1 MSLGPRGGLP
11 GLGGMARQSTQG
23 ITFTPSRYYYGQDG
37 RVYCDIAPQPGYP
50 APLTAVPV
58 YSSAGDPSR
67 FVQAGRRVQT
77 DPSDPSNMP
86 QVLVLFVG
94 TEASPVAIAERSAKG
109 ASATLPLDSHG
120 TVNGGS
126 RWEHAASGN
135 MTAGLGDAGT
145 LTVSRGG
152 EADGRLVL
160 RDELVGYLE
169 DLVTQLNV
177 MLGRLAVVEAAIP
190 IPPPIPPVTFPD
202 PTDYTLGAAVLP
214 VASDAE

>member
-1 MSLGPRGGLP
+1 
-11 GLGGMARQSTQG
+11 MAAETHPVKAGRPSQMNEATVAAVMM
-23 ITFTPSRYYYGQDG
+23 TPSRYYAGADS
-37 RVYCDIAPQPGYP
+37 RVYADFPPQLGYP
-50 APLTAVPV
+50 GGLLGVPIMGGGGV
-58 YSSAGDPSR
+58 AARYAQ
-67 FVQAGRRVQT
+67 VGRILSVDAFASLQL
-77 DPSDPSNMP
+77 P

-94 TEASPVAIAERSAKG
+94 TERRPVAMEPVSAP
-109 ASATLPLDSHG
+109 ATILPVTSHG

-126 RWEHAASGN
+126 AWQHDASGN

-169 DLVTQLNV
+169 ALVAQLNI
-177 MLGRLAVVEAAIP
+177 MLGRIAVVEAAIP
-190 IPPPIPPVTFPD
+190 IPPPIPSVTFPD
-202 PTDYTLGAAVLP
+202 PNDYTLGAAVLP

>member
-1 MSLGPRGGLP
+1 MRGGTPSAMNAATVP
-11 GLGGMARQSTQG
+11 GVFMV
-23 ITFTPSRYYYGQDG
+23 PSRYYVGADS
-37 RVYCDIAPQPGYP
+37 RVYVDFPPQLGYP
-50 APLTAVPV
+50 GGLSGVPV
-58 YSSAGDPSR
+58 LGGGGVAARYAQVGKL
-67 FVQAGRRVQT
+67 AAT
-77 DPSDPSNMP
+77 DQYRPAQLP
-86 QVLVLFVG
+86 QVVIIFIG
-94 TEASPVAIAERSAKG
+94 TERRPYALEPVSA
-109 ASATLPLDSHG
+109 AATTLPLESHG

-152 EADGRLVL
+152 ESDGRLVL

-190 IPPPIPPVTFPD
+190 IPPPIPDVTFPD